1 MSMTIK
7 QAQYGDSI
15 GTVTVD
21 MGGIFEKCMYNADL
35 LASSENFI
43 GFQMTLTSNTA
54 YCVPSISGQLDF
66 DDTRTATYRENGQ
79 KTGILHRVG

>member
-21 MGGIFEKCMYNADL
+21 MGGIFEKCVYNADL

-54 YCVPSISGQLDF
+54 Y
-66 DDTRTATYRENGQ
+66 
-79 KTGILHRVG
+79 